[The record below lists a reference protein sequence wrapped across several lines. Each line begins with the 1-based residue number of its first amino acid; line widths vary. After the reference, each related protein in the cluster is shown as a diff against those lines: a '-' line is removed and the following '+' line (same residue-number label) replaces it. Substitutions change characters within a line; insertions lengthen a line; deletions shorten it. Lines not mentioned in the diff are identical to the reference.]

1 MQTYEVE
8 IKSLLGSADA
18 ADALR
23 KKFYEVDPAHS
34 RTGTSTQLNHY
45 FHTGPMDVLRERLMP
60 VIHEGER
67 TRLAHIVEN
76 GKSFSV
82 RTRQA
87 DDTVLIVIK
96 ASIDDTTS
104 ENGISRIEFE
114 SVVAHPLAVL
124 DALLLE
130 AGFPHQAKWSR
141 DREEYAVKGVTVTVD
156 RNAGYGYVAEL
167 EKVVTNQD
175 EVPAARD
182 ELRALMGELGIEE
195 LPQDRL
201 ERMFAHY
208 NAHWPEY
215 YGTDTIFTIA

>member
-8 IKSLLGSADA
+8 IKSLLGSREA

-23 KKFYEVDPAHS
+23 ARFHEVDPEHA
-34 RTGTSTQLNHY
+34 RTGTSKQLNHY
-45 FHTGPMDVLRERLMP
+45 FHTGPMDVLHERVSRIVP
-60 VIHEGER
+60 EHEHP
-67 TRLAHIVEN
+67 RLAHIVTN

-87 DDTVLIVIK
+87 DDTVLLVIK

-114 SVVAHPLAVL
+114 SAVPHDLDVL
-124 DALLLE
+124 DNLLVE
-130 AGFPHQAKWSR
+130 AGFPYQAKWSR
-141 DREEYAVKGVTVTVD
+141 EREEYAVKGITVTID
-156 RNAGYGYVAEL
+156 KNAGYGYLAEL
-167 EKVVTNQD
+167 EKVVNHPD
-175 EVPAARD
+175 HVPPARD
-182 ELRALMGELGIEE
+182 ELRALMRELTIEE

-208 NAHWPEY
+208 NEHWPEY
-215 YGTDTIFTIA
+215 YGTDNIFTIH